1 MQKPK
6 TSEAQRR
13 AVANYQEKVDRVNCR
28 FPKGTKQRIEATGST
43 INAFIIKAVEKEL
56 ERIEAIE
63 QPVQSAQKAENSHEI
78 TDTAETKPEA
88 KEIDLQ
94 ALYEEYG
101 KDAILSV
108 MGQINIMEKYGNEV
122 LQELVKYAKDQET
135 EQPPEQQQDFS
146 GVPFMN

>member
-56 ERIEAIE
+56 ERIEGAKKTLE
-63 QPVQSAQKAENSHEI
+63 DPV
-78 TDTAETKPEA
+78 
-88 KEIDLQ
+88 
-94 ALYEEYG
+94 
-101 KDAILSV
+101 
-108 MGQINIMEKYGNEV
+108 
-122 LQELVKYAKDQET
+122 
-135 EQPPEQQQDFS
+135 QDFS
-146 GVPFMN
+146 GVPFMD